1 MYTSLRKGPYV
12 LSAPL
17 AQIGLTRMNDAIHS
31 LIILGILAFGRGCG
45 ASFKKEGRRK
55 NCKMLSALL
64 S

>member
-1 MYTSLRKGPYV
+1 
-12 LSAPL
+12 
-17 AQIGLTRMNDAIHS
+17 MNDAIHS